1 MQAGVKSAPTRSG
14 SRLRQGSLALVAGVI
29 CLPILVVIAAFFVG
43 IIAPEQRDVLA
54 HLWDTVIGEYARHS
68 GILLVGVGLLVLIIG
83 VSTAWLTTACQFP
96 GVVWLRWA
104 LLLPLAMPAYITAY
118 TYTGMLAFEGP
129 VQGALRDIF
138 GWSFGDYWFPE
149 IRSIGG
155 AVLMLG
161 LVFFPYVYLITR
173 AAFIEQS
180 SAAMEAGRT
189 LGLGPWASFWRIALP
204 MARPAI
210 ATGVTLALMET
221 LADYGTVHYFGVTTF
236 TTGIFRTWYGMG
248 DQVGALQLASILLT
262 FVVVLM
268 VVERMSRAR
277 SRYHGAGR
285 SSARAKPHQLRGI
298 KAWLAFLACFLP
310 VLFGFLLPATQLAW
324 WSVERYEIWL
334 QASFWMLVGNTVT
347 LAIIASAV
355 TVLLALWLCYGKRQL
370 PTRVVRGSVG
380 MATLGYAIPGVVIA
394 VGVLVPLAWFDN
406 RLISFAE
413 WSFGWNPGLIFS
425 GTIVALIFAYT
436 VRFLSVSIQTVDSG
450 LSQIRHSMDESA
462 RVLGLTPRDVLK
474 RIHFPLLRT
483 SLLTASILVF
493 VDVLKELPAT
503 LVLRPFNFNTL
514 AVRAYE
520 MAGDERLAHA
530 GPPAL
535 MIVLAGLIPVIL
547 LSRAMGRRREAE
559 LSGELGAAGFGA
571 AGQGSERVVGG
582 AMLGN
587 TSLDLDD
594 VAVGRS
600 QGHGR
605 SHGHGRG
612 HGQANP
618 EDYVGVGPK

>member
-1 MQAGVKSAPTRSG
+1 MNTEAKLSQSSTQAVNPTLSG
-14 SRLRQGSLALVAGVI
+14 SRLSRFSLPLVAMII
-29 CLPILVVIAAFFVG
+29 CLPLLVVVAAFFLG
-43 IIAPEQRDVLA
+43 IFSVEQRANLA
-54 HLWDTVIGEYARHS
+54 HLWDTVIGEYVRHS
-68 GILLVGVGLLVLIIG
+68 GILLVGVGFMVVVIG
-83 VSTAWLTTACQFP
+83 VSTAWLTTACRFP
-96 GVVWLRWA
+96 GVRWLRWA

-118 TYTGMLAFEGP
+118 TYTGILAFEGP
-129 VQGALRDIF
+129 VQTALRSAF
-138 GWSFGDYWFPE
+138 GWGFGDYWFPE
-149 IRSIGG
+149 VRSIGG

-180 SAAMEAGRT
+180 SAAIEAGRT

-248 DQVGALQLASILLT
+248 DQIGALQLASMLLT

-268 VVERMSRAR
+268 VVERISRAR

-285 SSARAKPHQLRGI
+285 SSVRARPHVLTGW
-298 KAWLAFLACFLP
+298 KAAGAFLACFLP
-310 VLFGFLLPATQLAW
+310 VLFGFLFPAIQLGW
-324 WSVERYEIWL
+324 WSLERAEIWL
-334 QASFWMLVGNTVT
+334 QPTFWSLVGNTVL
-347 LAIIASAV
+347 LATIAAFV
-355 TVLLALWLCYGKRQL
+355 TVVLALWLCYGKRRS
-370 PTRVVRGSVG
+370 PTRMVRGSVG

-394 VGVLVPLAWFDN
+394 VGVMVPLAWLDN
-406 RLISFAE
+406 RFIDITEFL
-413 WSFGWNPGLIFS
+413 FGWNPGLILS
-425 GTIVALIFAYT
+425 GTIVALIFAYA
-436 VRFLSVSIQTVDSG
+436 VRFLSISIQTVDSG

-462 RVLGLTPRDVLK
+462 RVLGLSPREVLK

-483 SLLTASILVF
+483 SILTASILVF

-503 LVLRPFNFNTL
+503 IVLRPFNFNTL

-520 MAGDERLAHA
+520 MAGDERLADA

-547 LSRAMGRRREAE
+547 LSRAMGRRNEAE
-559 LSGELGAAGFGA
+559 QAANA
-571 AGQGSERVVGG
+571 AEPK
-582 AMLGN
+582 
-587 TSLDLDD
+587 
-594 VAVGRS
+594 
-600 QGHGR
+600 
-605 SHGHGRG
+605 
-612 HGQANP
+612 P
-618 EDYVGVGPK
+618 EDIYEPVKA